1 MEIVNGLSPPYVY
14 LPLIGKKELLIGPSL
29 VDPRVLNIYTDPKY
43 WIKLTSK
50 QVLTIRKAGKGLFKP
65 AHPNKDV
72 DENSV
77 AKLREISLY
86 NGNVELELEY
96 TRISPK
102 AMFDPYEGFT
112 LRGGELGRIIYY
124 SGGSAD
130 KRIEKAYYDKDL
142 LAKDAITYLHK
153 EGISVYKIQ
162 QLLSVGALGYKRKLV
177 ATRWSITAVD
187 SIISSKL
194 IDEIKNYP
202 ELNEYFLG
210 ESYAVGNR
218 IIVML
223 FPGKFYYEMMESWGP
238 FLGNKNPNVAMDYE
252 GFLGRTSYAEE
263 VEGAYYAAKYS
274 VAKYLYEK
282 YRQAKVIVLLEVDK
296 NWIPN
301 LGVWRVR
308 EGTELALKNVKKFED
323 ERSMINYAFSRT
335 YTSKSSWLRSS
346 FLLRQKTLE
355 SFL

>member
-1 MEIVNGLSPPYVY
+1 MDVVNGVSPPYVY
-14 LPLIGKKELLIGPSL
+14 LPLIEKKELLIGPSL
-29 VDPRVLNIYTDPKY
+29 VDPQVLNIYTDPKY
-43 WIKLTSK
+43 WITLTSK

-65 AHPNKDV
+65 ADPNKDV
-72 DENSV
+72 NESSV

-86 NGNVELELEY
+86 SGNVELELEY
-96 TRISPK
+96 TRKGPK
-102 AMFDPYEGFT
+102 AIFDPYEGFT
-112 LRGGELGRIIYY
+112 LRSGELGRIIYY
-124 SGGSAD
+124 SGGSSD

-142 LAKDAITYLHK
+142 LAKDAVTYLHK
-153 EGISVYKIQ
+153 GGVNVYKIQ
-162 QLLSVGALGYKRKLV
+162 QLLSVGALGYRRKLV

-194 IDEIKNYP
+194 LDEIKNYP
-202 ELNEYFLG
+202 ELNEYYLG

-238 FLGNKNPNVAMDYE
+238 FFGNKNPKVAMDYE

-263 VEGAYYAAKYS
+263 VEGAYYAARYS
-274 VAKYLYEK
+274 VAKYLYENH
-282 YRQAKVIVLLEVDK
+282 RQAKVVVLLEVDK

-308 EGTELALKNVKKFED
+308 EGTELALKNVIRFGD
-323 ERSMINYAFSRT
+323 ERTMIDYAFSRT
-335 YTSKSSWLRSS
+335 YTLKTSWLKSS
-346 FLLRQKTLE
+346 FVLRQKTLE